1 MPKEN
6 MQQLCNRHHGK
17 AVMIRTK
24 DGREHRGIIQH
35 VDNRQVYI
43 QPMSGGRNLGGFGY
57 GGYGYGGYGYRGRGR
72 GFGFGIALG
81 AIATLAILP
90 FFFW

>member
-1 MPKEN
+1 MANGN
-6 MQQLCNRHHGK
+6 MFQTCSRHRGK

-35 VDNRQVYI
+35 VDNRQVYLR
-43 QPMSGGRNLGGFGY
+43 PMNSGRNLGGFGY
-57 GGYGYGGYGYRGRGR
+57 GFGGYSYRGR

-81 AIATLAILP
+81 AIATLVLLP
-90 FFFW
+90 FFI